1 MPDGELKKLTLTA
14 YKDEKFS
21 ELATFTDATSS
32 SVSVMINPEE
42 YTHNH
47 TVSYETKNQPLGTGG
62 ETIKYNNTEAETISF
77 KLLYDGTGVLSSPNP
92 CPDVFAEINKLKNVI
107 YKYNGTIHSPNYLKI
122 SWGTLLFKCRLTS
135 MEVNYTLFK
144 PNGNPLRAKINLNF
158 RGFIDPDTLNLSM
171 QKESVDLSH
180 LRTVMAGDTLP
191 LLCYR
196 IYGNS
201 AYYLDVA
208 RINKLA
214 NFRNIKPG
222 DQLIFS
228 PLSK

>member
-1 MPDGELKKLTLTA
+1 
-14 YKDEKFS
+14 
-21 ELATFTDATSS
+21 
-32 SVSVMINPEE
+32 
-42 YTHNH
+42 
-47 TVSYETKNQPLGTGG
+47 
-62 ETIKYNNTEAETISF
+62 
-77 KLLYDGTGVLSSPNP
+77 
-92 CPDVFAEINKLKNVI
+92 
-107 YKYNGTIHSPNYLKI
+107 
-122 SWGTLLFKCRLTS
+122 